1 MRVMTMKQ
9 TVEVRMMTKTGRVM
23 NNQSVVYRIAS
34 VIEMTDKIL
43 KNEMIEMIV

>member
-1 MRVMTMKQ
+1 M
-9 TVEVRMMTKTGRVM
+9 VEARPVVKVGRVV
-23 NNQSVVYRIAS
+23 NIQSIVYRIAP